1 MPKKINTKKSASAQF
16 ASIKAIQRAAA
27 GESTVLFASVQGA
40 KGNGYFRVRTADGV
54 DLTGTPQGKFTSGT
68 MRIAAGQIVV
78 LEGVPADIKTG
89 LARART
95 IPYEIVG
102 VVQERHVAEQLVKR
116 GELAREVLRDANSAG
131 TFDAAP
137 AEELDDLFEAAEAAP
152 EADAV
157 ADVRGGVRDQRKAAD
172 ARRAV
177 AARVELLL
185 GLAPLRAAYG
195 GEAAAPKAEDDEV
208 NVDDL

>member
-27 GESTVLFASVQGA
+27 GESSVLFASVQGA
-40 KGNGYFRVRTADGV
+40 KGNGYFRVRTAEGV
-54 DLTGTPQGKFTSGT
+54 ELTGTPQGKFTSGT
-68 MRIAAGQIVV
+68 MRISAGQIVV

-116 GELAREVLRDANSAG
+116 GELAREVLRDATSAG
-131 TFDAAP
+131 VFATP
-137 AEELDDLFEAAEAAP
+137 EEEDDLFEAAEAP
-152 EADAV
+152 ESEET
-157 ADVRGGVRDQRKAAD
+157 ADVRGGVRDQRKVAD

-185 GLAPLRAAYG
+185 GLTQVRAPFG
-195 GEAAAPKAEDDEV
+195 GAAADEI
-208 NVDDL
+208 NVDDI

>member
-27 GESTVLFASVQGA
+27 GESSVLFASVQGA
-40 KGNGYFRVRTADGV
+40 KGNGYFRVRTAEGV
-54 DLTGTPQGKFTSGT
+54 ELTGTPQGKFTSGT
-68 MRIAAGQIVV
+68 MRISAGQIVV

-116 GELAREVLRDANSAG
+116 GELAREVLRDATSAG
-131 TFDAAP
+131 VFATP
-137 AEELDDLFEAAEAAP
+137 EAEEDDLFEAAEAP
-152 EADAV
+152 ESEEA

-185 GLAPLRAAYG
+185 GMTPLRAAYG
-195 GEAAAPKAEDDEV
+195 GAPKDDEV
-208 NVDDL
+208 NVDDI

>member
-68 MRIAAGQIVV
+68 MRISAGQIVV

-131 TFDAAP
+131 AMETV
-137 AEELDDLFEAAEAAP
+137 AEEVDDLFEAAEAAP
-152 EADAV
+152 EGEAV
-157 ADVRGGVRDQRKAAD
+157 ADVRGGVREQRKAAD

-185 GLAPLRAAYG
+185 GLTQVRAPFGG
-195 GEAAAPKAEDDEV
+195 GETKAAEDDEV